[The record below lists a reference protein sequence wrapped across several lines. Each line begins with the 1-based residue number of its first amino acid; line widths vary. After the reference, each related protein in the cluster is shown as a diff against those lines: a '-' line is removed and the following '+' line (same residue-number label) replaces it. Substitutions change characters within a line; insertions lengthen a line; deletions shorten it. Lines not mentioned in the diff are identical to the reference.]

1 MRIANAAVLFL
12 LFVCG
17 AVSARPQGY
26 VDAPVATTNS
36 APSAGKYDIIGI
48 KLGMSSHQASE
59 ILKAHKPALE
69 FKPDTIKYDV
79 LPGPM
84 AYGVFAA
91 NQAAFLH
98 GGDIGAPNSERL
110 YLLLSMPPAK
120 EQVVTNVIRMV
131 VFSKETAPTADN
143 LVADLVKKYG
153 PLSYDSHPAD
163 LMISGYRDLWWVD
176 DLNGNRMLNLDA
188 NGFVRGCNDMVTFN
202 SNVLRGYSPAD
213 IRPEPNNIKNRLS
226 QGFDS
231 DLHAKVCGDHTIV
244 RAHLYYSWVINIKSS
259 ELVGAMGVSVG
270 SVPLDR
276 SSTEATHNMLMQ
288 AAQNHDVQQKKA
300 AEQNKPVL

>member
-1 MRIANAAVLFL
+1 MRILKVAVVFLILTIGARAVL
-12 LFVCG
+12 
-17 AVSARPQGY
+17 AQGY

-36 APSAGKYDIIGI
+36 TASAGKYDVIGI

-59 ILKAHKPALE
+59 ILKAHKPPLQ
-69 FKPDTIKYDV
+69 FKPDTVKYDI

-91 NQAAFLH
+91 NQAAFVQ
-98 GGDIGAPNSERL
+98 GGNIGAQNSERI
-110 YLLLSMPPAK
+110 YLLMSMPPAK

-163 LMISGYRDLWWVD
+163 LMTSGYRDLWWVD
-176 DLNGNRMLNLDA
+176 DLQGNRMLNLDA
-188 NGFVRGCNDMVTFN
+188 NSFVRSCNDMVTFN
-202 SNVLRGYSPAD
+202 SNILSGYSLGD
-213 IRPEPNNIKNRLS
+213 IRPDQTRIKTRLE
-226 QGFDS
+226 QGFDA
-231 DLHAKVCGDHTIV
+231 DPRAKVCGDHTIV
-244 RAHLYYSWVINIKSS
+244 HAHLYYSWVISIKSS
-259 ELVGAMGVSVG
+259 DLVGALGVSIG

-276 SSTEATHNMLMQ
+276 SSTEATRNMLMQ

-300 AEQNKPVL
+300 AAQNKPVL